1 MLALAGCRTVAVP
14 IDRGSPP
21 TLSVDRPVLDR
32 SMIIAEPQTVRDI
45 LNNYNLIAGYSAR
58 QDIYID
64 AWPGYLVLLDEW
76 YNPP

>member
-1 MLALAGCRTVAVP
+1 
-14 IDRGSPP
+14 
-21 TLSVDRPVLDR
+21 
-32 SMIIAEPQTVRDI
+32 MIIAEPQTVRDI

-64 AWPGYLVLLDEW
+64 AFPGYLVLLDEW